1 MTGPQTQQEA
11 INAFINLANE
21 LKNDGASI
29 QFVSTALM
37 RACAVYATY
46 VVAGTDGALKESG
59 IEKLSEVFSGTETC
73 PQVMTR
79 MKRALSQE
87 RSTLLLVYLSY
98 VIL

>member
-21 LKNDGASI
+21 MKDNGASI

-46 VVAGTDGALKESG
+46 VVAGNDGALKESG
-59 IEKLSEVFSGTETC
+59 IEKLSDVFAQELNVIQEAKIAEAGRTTEG
-73 PQVMTR
+73 
-79 MKRALSQE
+79 
-87 RSTLLLVYLSY
+87 
-98 VIL
+98 

>member
-21 LKNDGASI
+21 MKNNGASI

-46 VVAGTDGALKESG
+46 VIAGNDGALKESG
-59 IEKLSEVFSGTETC
+59 IEKLSEVF
-73 PQVMTR
+73 
-79 MKRALSQE
+79 AQE
-87 RSTLLLVYLSY
+87 LN
-98 VIL
+98 VIQEAKIAEAGRTS

>member
-21 LKNDGASI
+21 MKNNGASI

-46 VVAGTDGALKESG
+46 VIAGNDGALKESG
-59 IEKLSEVFSGTETC
+59 IEKLSEVFTQELNVIQEAKITEAGRT
-73 PQVMTR
+73 T
-79 MKRALSQE
+79 E
-87 RSTLLLVYLSY
+87 G
-98 VIL
+98 

>member
-21 LKNDGASI
+21 MKNDGASI

-46 VVAGTDGALKESG
+46 VIAGNDGALKESG
-59 IEKLSEVFSGTETC
+59 IEKLSEVF
-73 PQVMTR
+73 
-79 MKRALSQE
+79 AQE
-87 RSTLLLVYLSY
+87 LN
-98 VIL
+98 VIQEAKIAEAGRTSEG

>member
-21 LKNDGASI
+21 MKNDGASI

-46 VVAGTDGALKESG
+46 VIAGNDGALKESG
-59 IEKLSEVFSGTETC
+59 IEKLSEVFSQELNVIQEAKIAEAGRTTEG
-73 PQVMTR
+73 
-79 MKRALSQE
+79 
-87 RSTLLLVYLSY
+87 
-98 VIL
+98 

>member
-21 LKNDGASI
+21 MKNDGASI

-46 VVAGTDGALKESG
+46 VVAGNDGALKESG
-59 IEKLSEVFSGTETC
+59 IEKLSEVF
-73 PQVMTR
+73 
-79 MKRALSQE
+79 AQE
-87 RSTLLLVYLSY
+87 LNVIQEAKIAEAGRSTEG
-98 VIL
+98 